1 MIRLFLLIAATLAGF
16 YVLLAAF
23 GDPGARPIAS
33 QAPEP
38 ATAEP
43 AAAPAEEGTLAEA
56 LGEGAGTGAEGEPP
70 ADLVQASSQTPEQVQ
85 RFPGPPLEPSPE
97 HAGQAPQPA
106 AGQPPAGAE
115 GPILYV
121 TGSRVN
127 MRAGPSTGDA
137 VLTALTAGTAVEALG
152 PTDAAWV
159 NIRAPGGQVGYV
171 SGQFLSGSAN

>member
-1 MIRLFLLIAATLAGF
+1 MIRLFLLIAATLAGL

-23 GDPGARPIAS
+23 GDPGARPTAS
-33 QAPEP
+33 QPPEP

-43 AAAPAEEGTLAEA
+43 PAPPAEEGTLAEA

-70 ADLVQASSQTPEQVQ
+70 ADLVQASSQTPQQVQ

-97 HAGQAPQPA
+97 HAGRTSQPA
-106 AGQPPAGAE
+106 QPLAGAE

-137 VLTALTAGTAVEALG
+137 VLTALTAGTPVEALG